1 MLLLEQSFSL
11 GSEVTGLNIPVLH
24 SDFASILWGSKH
36 CCYDPAVLLLRGK
49 AAKWFSAERMQ
60 SLLSPEC
67 LSPGLDL
74 TPFLAPPVPP
84 FPKASD
90 SKD

>member
-1 MLLLEQSFSL
+1 MLLLEQSCSL

-24 SDFASILWGSKH
+24 SDFPSIL
-36 CCYDPAVLLLRGK
+36 CCYDPAVLLRGK

-84 FPKASD
+84 FAKASD